1 MALADAYGCLLL
13 DLDGVLYRGDE
24 PVPGAPQTMAA
35 IRERGMPLVFITNNS
50 ARTPEQVAAKLEA
63 MGIAASPSE
72 VMTSGLATAELLA
85 GRGGGSAFVVG
96 QDGLRSALEDAGMQ
110 IVDGEPDRTDYVVV
124 GLDES
129 ADYTKLKRASLLVER
144 GAALVASNPDR
155 AFPSNDGMWP
165 GAGALLAVITTTTGA
180 SAEIVGKPYAPLFEM
195 ARRRAG
201 DGFPLVVGDLLDTD
215 IAGAAGLGW
224 DSLLVL
230 SGASTRAD
238 LDGSQVR
245 PTFIAQDVSALLEEA
260 KTQLEN
266 GP

>member
-24 PVPGAPQTMAA
+24 AVPGAPQTMAW
-35 IRERGMPLVFITNNS
+35 IRARGIPVAFITNNS

-63 MGIAASPSE
+63 MGIAAAPSE
-72 VMTSGLATAELLA
+72 VVTSGLATAELLE
-85 GRGGGSAFVVG
+85 GRGGGSAFIVG
-96 QDGLRSALEDAGMQ
+96 QDGLRTALEDAGVQ

-124 GLDES
+124 GLDDS
-129 ADYTKLKRASLLVER
+129 ADYTKLKRACLLVER

-155 AFPSNDGMWP
+155 AFPSGDGMWP

-180 SAEIVGKPYAPLFEM
+180 AAEIVGKPYAPLFEM

-201 DGFPLVVGDLLDTD
+201 GGAPLVVGDLLDTD

-230 SGASTRAD
+230 SGASTRDD
-238 LDGSQVR
+238 LEASQVR
-245 PTFIAQDVSALLEEA
+245 PTFVGADLSALLEEPSA
-260 KTQLEN
+260 Q
-266 GP
+266 P

>member
-1 MALADAYGCLLL
+1 
-13 DLDGVLYRGDE
+13 
-24 PVPGAPQTMAA
+24 
-35 IRERGMPLVFITNNS
+35 
-50 ARTPEQVAAKLEA
+50 
-63 MGIAASPSE
+63 
-72 VMTSGLATAELLA
+72 
-85 GRGGGSAFVVG
+85 VG
-96 QDGLRSALEDAGMQ
+96 QDGLRTALEDAGMQ

-124 GLDES
+124 GLDET

-144 GAALVASNPDR
+144 GAALVAGNPDR
-155 AFPSNDGMWP
+155 SFPASDGMWP

-180 SAEIVGKPYAPLFEM
+180 AAEIVGKPDAPLFEM

-201 DGFPLVVGDLLDTD
+201 GGAPLVVGDLLDTD

-245 PTFIAQDVSALLEEA
+245 PTFVGDDLSAVLEEPSA
-260 KTQLEN
+260 Q
-266 GP
+266 P

>member
-1 MALADAYGCLLL
+1 MVLADAYGCLLL

-24 PVPGAPQTMAA
+24 AVPRAPQTMAA
-35 IRERGMPLVFITNNS
+35 IRERGIPVSFITNNS

-63 MGIAASPSE
+63 MGIAAGPME
-72 VMTSGLATAELLA
+72 VVTSGLATADLLA
-85 GRGGGSAFVVG
+85 GRGGGSAFVIG
-96 QDGLRSALEDAGMQ
+96 QDGLRTALEDAGMQ

-124 GLDES
+124 GLDDS

-155 AFPSNDGMWP
+155 AFPSSDGMWP

-180 SAEIVGKPYAPLFEM
+180 AAEIVGKPYAPLFEM

-201 DGFPLVVGDLLDTD
+201 GGVPLVVGDLLDTD
-215 IAGAAGLGW
+215 IAGAAGLRW

-230 SGASTRAD
+230 TGASTRAE
-238 LDGSQVR
+238 LEHSQVH
-245 PTFIAQDVSALLEEA
+245 PTFVGKDVSTLLEEA
-260 KTQLEN
+260 PTQLEK